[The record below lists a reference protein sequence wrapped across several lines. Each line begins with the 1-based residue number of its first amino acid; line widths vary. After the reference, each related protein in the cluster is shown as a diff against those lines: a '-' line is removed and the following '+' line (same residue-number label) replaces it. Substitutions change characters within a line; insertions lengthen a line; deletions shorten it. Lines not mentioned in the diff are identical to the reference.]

1 MAILDSSGCI
11 TLINIFFAIMGKS
24 FHTKESRF
32 PGRDVRDPKIQY
44 IAEWSKF
51 FSLYEQ
57 WKVDFGVVL
66 LGARRNIAF
75 SSHEQADCIMPIRKL
90 RMRN

>member
-1 MAILDSSGCI
+1 
-11 TLINIFFAIMGKS
+11 MGKS

-44 IAEWSKF
+44 IPECGKF

-57 WKVDFGVVL
+57 WEVDFGVVL
-66 LGARRNIAF
+66 IGTRRNLAF
-75 SSHEQADCIMPIRKL
+75 SSHEPADYFTPIRKL
-90 RMRN
+90 RMRH